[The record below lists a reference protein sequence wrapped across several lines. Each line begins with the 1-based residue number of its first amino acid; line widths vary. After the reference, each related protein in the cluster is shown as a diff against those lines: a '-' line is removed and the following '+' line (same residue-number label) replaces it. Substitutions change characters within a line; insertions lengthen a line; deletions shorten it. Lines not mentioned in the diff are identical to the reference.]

1 MKSVRRPLVLL
12 GVAALAAAT
21 TACGAQTAGSGG
33 GTAATPVTSS
43 ASGGAASTPASPAA
57 PGTTSPGAYVEWAEY
72 QDDPAARADTKVVLF
87 FHASWCPSCRATEK
101 AIAESGVPAGLT
113 LVKVDYDTATDL
125 RQRYG
130 VTTQHTFVQ
139 VDGSGGELAKW
150 TGSEDGAAV
159 LAETV

>member
-1 MKSVRRPLVLL
+1 M
-12 GVAALAAAT
+12 
-21 TACGAQTAGSGG
+21 
-33 GTAATPVTSS
+33 S
-43 ASGGAASTPASPAA
+43 A
-57 PGTTSPGAYVEWAEY
+57 GAYVEWAEY
-72 QDDPAARADTKVVLF
+72 EADPAARADTKVVLF

-101 AIAESGVPAGLT
+101 AIGETGVPAGLT

-139 VDGSGGELAKW
+139 VDGSGTELAKW
-150 TGSEDGAAV
+150 TGSADGAAI